1 MDLGLLNFEIGGD
14 NTKFMQALQQAR
26 QEATKLQEDL
36 IPKTGKVDTSTLN
49 MATKGVTESMNN
61 MGNAGA
67 ASFGKMSGEAK
78 KLADTLRKL
87 QEMYDKLQNKD
98 SIPGKSLKK
107 NIDNI
112 KSQLSQM
119 SPSVDRVASSTK
131 NVSSETKKVTTN
143 IEKSNSALHKHS
155 GMLNYVYNRV
165 VAYTALFGAGA
176 FVRNLYEIT
185 GYFEKQKVALEG
197 MLRNAP
203 AADSLFNQ
211 IKQFS
216 VVSPF
221 NFKDLVSQAKELA
234 AYSIPSQNLFDDLK
248 KLGDIAAGTGSDMS
262 RLILAYGE
270 VNTQTVLNGR
280 VLRQFTQTG
289 VPLVDSLADHF
300 SKLEN
305 RVVTTSDVF
314 DMVSKKR
321 VSFQDVDEVL
331 NSMTSKGGMFFNMQ
345 EKQADTL
352 AGKVSNLKD
361 KFDIFLAGFGESKR
375 GVLSGLIDGVSD
387 MLQHWQATLSVVKS
401 LMIVFGEYKAAMLAA
416 NIIAKRNLAIAA
428 AQEALEKQKAAEAAG
443 QAAAGAAG
451 GVGAGVLGTAMSGPM
466 AAITGVIMALT
477 LVTGAFDAYYED
489 KKAKQQ
495 QQFEEIDTIEKE
507 TAENNSLMDQLKKL
521 SSASENDA
529 DAMQKRQD
537 ILDKIAQTE
546 PDVSDNIAAHAN
558 NLAKLTEI
566 QNDYNAAQKVK
577 KAFSFDVNDKGGLKE
592 FETANEKAASAQSE
606 ALGRLQTDYYHVSNA
621 IREYVEQGKDA
632 TGKIHLVDKDDL
644 QNMYQ
649 IITSTKSW
657 KQQMEELQPYMRGTS
672 SNNSWL
678 SNFLPS
684 TLSTAGIIGEN
695 NPYSTYEEATK
706 AAKIAL
712 EDYNRKMK
720 ETSNLLKSLA
730 KENHLNLDT
739 SEGRTAMA
747 QFLKTYN
754 GLSETTRKGL
764 MVYLN
769 LKWEEDPYKKLAGWQ
784 KDLQDFL
791 RKNNIPV
798 IINVEDNMSTV
809 IDNIQTEYKSL
820 SERMANEKPILIK
833 FGLQNVNYSPK
844 KAKEY
849 IDKNV
854 PFFLRGPVTQ
864 AYNDK
869 LSDQK
874 EKEGFQ
880 NVKSQLNIPLVQQSW
895 KPKKTKKAAS
905 PKDDPIIRELTM
917 YDDNIKKV
925 REEYNKLINTLSPEE
940 AIKKLRGLG
949 AFKGGA
955 TRAML
960 PDSEGLSKGYEEWL
974 EKAIGKARTHLGN
987 TKEDKKFNQTYI
999 KNYINNLQN
1008 EIVNAKIDDI
1018 VTASQ
1023 NKIKDIEGELSQ
1035 YKPEYSLYKELLG
1048 ITGDKEQSMKA
1059 AFGKTEAKSLI
1070 DYYRSEINDAL
1081 TASNFTLTVDDLLNM
1096 KPSQITAKKIP
1107 DSIKSMVE
1115 ELQNLQQEQKSTN
1128 LTNFANIVT
1137 QYGNIETKIDIVRK
1151 KNNVLRDEVNK
1162 SIDISPE
1169 QKQTI
1174 LSAIDDKENAEV
1186 ADLQKS
1192 AFELTDVYKQL
1203 FGDISNVSYSTLV
1216 NIVDKAKSFVAG
1228 LQEVTNPKT
1237 GVTQYRYDTGKRDKN
1252 NNEIFNTITLQNY
1265 TELLKKIDEEENAIG
1280 KINPFRLF
1288 NDGIKDIKNGKIHD
1302 GIKKI
1307 GESIQE
1313 MSQQM
1318 SQSAQSIASVFDAFG
1333 NEEAAT
1339 DIEEISGIA
1348 SGIGDVAQSIVT
1360 MNPAGV
1366 IQGISKAITSIVNA
1380 HDKRLDVA
1388 INKSKERVTELKNA
1402 YSDLNMEIKR
1412 QLGEETSAQSN
1423 ELLDNY
1429 KQQLVELNVQLAD
1442 EEKKKKKNKSEI
1454 ADTNESIA
1462 QLKDKIDYFFEDLA
1476 KEEYGIDIKDWA
1488 SKISDSLTDAFANG
1502 KSAVASFDD
1511 TVGSIMKDVTN
1522 KIIAL
1527 NVVEPALKN
1536 LRTYLFGDG
1545 TNQGVF
1551 SDGNI
1556 SVSDLQGMIPY
1567 LTSMT
1572 GTINGAKS
1580 LWEAISTAA
1589 KSAGIDISGSGS
1601 SSTGITASEKSL
1613 TENTGNILAGYINN
1627 IRLDSAAQSLKLDQI
1642 IIMNQT
1648 MTNTFTNMLTEL
1660 RLITSNTATIASNT
1674 AYCEQIYTFVTSK
1687 LAVAGTGYKLNVLT

>member
-1 MDLGLLNFEIGGD
+1 M
-14 NTKFMQALQQAR
+14 
-26 QEATKLQEDL
+26 
-36 IPKTGKVDTSTLN
+36 
-49 MATKGVTESMNN
+49 
-61 MGNAGA
+61 
-67 ASFGKMSGEAK
+67 
-78 KLADTLRKL
+78 
-87 QEMYDKLQNKD
+87 
-98 SIPGKSLKK
+98 
-107 NIDNI
+107 
-112 KSQLSQM
+112 
-119 SPSVDRVASSTK
+119 
-131 NVSSETKKVTTN
+131 
-143 IEKSNSALHKHS
+143 
-155 GMLNYVYNRV
+155 
-165 VAYTALFGAGA
+165 
-176 FVRNLYEIT
+176 
-185 GYFEKQKVALEG
+185 
-197 MLRNAP
+197 
-203 AADSLFNQ
+203 
-211 IKQFS
+211 
-216 VVSPF
+216 
-221 NFKDLVSQAKELA
+221 
-234 AYSIPSQNLFDDLK
+234 
-248 KLGDIAAGTGSDMS
+248 IA
-262 RLILAYGE
+262 
-270 VNTQTVLNGR
+270 
-280 VLRQFTQTG
+280 
-289 VPLVDSLADHF
+289 
-300 SKLEN
+300 
-305 RVVTTSDVF
+305 
-314 DMVSKKR
+314 
-321 VSFQDVDEVL
+321 
-331 NSMTSKGGMFFNMQ
+331 
-345 EKQADTL
+345 
-352 AGKVSNLKD
+352 
-361 KFDIFLAGFGESKR
+361 
-375 GVLSGLIDGVSD
+375 
-387 MLQHWQATLSVVKS
+387 
-401 LMIVFGEYKAAMLAA
+401 FGEYKAAMLAV
-416 NIIAKRNLAIAA
+416 NIIEKRNLAIAA

-451 GVGAGVLGTAMSGPM
+451 GIGAGVLGTAMSGPM

-507 TAENNSLMDQLKKL
+507 TAENNSLMEQLKKL

-592 FETANEKAASAQSE
+592 FETENQKAANAQSE

-632 TGKIHLVDKDDL
+632 TGKIHLVDKEDL

-672 SNNSWL
+672 SNSSWL

-684 TLSTAGIIGEN
+684 ALSMAGVINEN
-695 NPYSTYEEATK
+695 NPYSNYEEATK

-720 ETSNLLKSLA
+720 ETSDLLKSLA

-769 LKWEEDPYKKLAGWQ
+769 LKWEEDPYKKLSGWQ

-809 IDNIQTEYKSL
+809 ISNMQTEYKSF

-833 FGLQNVNYSPK
+833 FGIQPNLVTSK
-844 KAKEY
+844 KG
-849 IDKNV
+849 IDEIIKNNKKITPAMRPIV
-854 PFFLRGPVTQ
+854 EQ
-864 AYNDK
+864 AYNDA
-869 LSDQK
+869 LSDMQ
-874 EKEGFQ
+874 ENAGFQ
-880 NVKSQLNIPLVQQSW
+880 KAKSQLGIPLVQQSW
-895 KPKKTKKAAS
+895 KPKKPKKVAS
-905 PKDDPIIRELTM
+905 PKDDPLIRELTM

-925 REEYNKLINTLSPEE
+925 REEYNKLVQTLSPDE
-940 AIKKLRGLG
+940 AVKKLRGLG

-974 EKAIGKARTHLGN
+974 EKAIRRAGTNLGN
-987 TKEDKKFNQTYI
+987 KKFNQTYI
-999 KNYINNLQN
+999 KNYINNLRN

-1018 VTASQ
+1018 VNASQ

-1048 ITGDKEQSMKA
+1048 ITGDKEQAMKA

-1081 TASNFTLTVDDLLNM
+1081 IASNFSLTVDDLLNM
-1096 KPSQITAKKIP
+1096 KPSQIAAKKIP
-1107 DSIKSMVE
+1107 DSIKSMVD
-1115 ELQNLQQEQKSTN
+1115 ELSNLQQEQKSTN
-1128 LTNFANIVT
+1128 LTNFANIVA
-1137 QYGNIETKIDIVRK
+1137 QYGTVETKIDIVRK
-1151 KNNVLRDEVNK
+1151 KNNVLREEVNK

-1174 LSAIDDKENAEV
+1174 LSAIDEKEQKEV
-1186 ADLQKS
+1186 QDLQAS

-1216 NIVDKAKSFVAG
+1216 RIVDKAKSFVAG
-1228 LQEVTNPKT
+1228 LQQVTDTKT
-1237 GVTQYRYDTGKRDKN
+1237 GATKYRYDTGKRDKN

-1288 NDGIKDIKNGKIHD
+1288 NDGIKDINSGKTQD

-1318 SQSAQSIASVFDAFG
+1318 SQSAQSIGSVFDAFG

-1339 DIEEISGIA
+1339 DMEEISGIA
-1348 SGIGDVAQSIVT
+1348 SGIGDVAQGIVS

-1366 IQGISKAITSIVNA
+1366 IQGISKAITSIANA
-1380 HDKRLDVA
+1380 HDKRLDIA
-1388 INKSKERVTELKNA
+1388 IDKSKEKVTELKNA
-1402 YSDLNMEIKR
+1402 YSDLDRVIKR
-1412 QLGEETSAQSN
+1412 QLGEETSAQSS

-1429 KQQLVELNVQLAD
+1429 KQQLAELNVQLAD

-1454 ADTNESIA
+1454 ADTEESIA

-1488 SKISDSLTDAFANG
+1488 SKISDSLVDAFANG
-1502 KSAVASFDD
+1502 KSAAASFDD
-1511 TVGSIMKDVTN
+1511 AVGSIMKDVVS
-1522 KIIAL
+1522 KIIAV
-1527 NVVEPALKN
+1527 NVVEPALNN

-1556 SVSDLQGMIPY
+1556 STSDLQGMIPY
-1567 LTSMT
+1567 LTSMA

-1580 LWEAISTAA
+1580 LWDAISTAA
-1589 KSAGIDISGSGS
+1589 MSAGIDISGSNS

-1660 RLITSNTATIASNT
+1660 KAITSNTAMIASNT

-1687 LAVAGTGYKLNVLT
+1687 LAIANSGYRLNVLT